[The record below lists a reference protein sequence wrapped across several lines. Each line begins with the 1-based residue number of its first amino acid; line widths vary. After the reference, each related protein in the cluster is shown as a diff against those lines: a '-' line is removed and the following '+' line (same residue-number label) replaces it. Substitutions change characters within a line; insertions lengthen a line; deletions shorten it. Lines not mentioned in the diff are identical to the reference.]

1 VAADAPLALKLP
13 EKYRRASFVNSIV
26 IGQTVVSGLLLGGIF
41 ALVAVGLTLIFGVMK
56 ILNFAH
62 GDFLML
68 GMYFAFFLSV
78 MLGVDPY
85 ISAAMALPVFFGLGW
100 MIQSLLI
107 RPVLKAPES
116 IQILLTVGLS
126 LFLQNLALF
135 LFSPD
140 FQSLRVSYG
149 SDTMILWGVSVS
161 HVRVIACAVAIVSCI
176 GLYFFLGRT
185 DIGKALRACAEE
197 RLGSMAVG
205 INVDRMYNIAFG
217 LGIACVALAGVLM
230 TPFFYI
236 APQVGLPF
244 TLTAFVVAVLGGLG
258 SLPGALIGG
267 LIIGVIESM
276 GEILLPSPSMKQMA
290 TFSVF
295 LLILLLRP
303 QGLFGGK
310 LA

>member
-1 VAADAPLALKLP
+1 
-13 EKYRRASFVNSIV
+13 
-26 IGQTVVSGLLLGGIF
+26 
-41 ALVAVGLTLIFGVMK
+41 
-56 ILNFAH
+56 
-62 GDFLML
+62 
-68 GMYFAFFLSV
+68 
-78 MLGVDPY
+78 
-85 ISAAMALPVFFGLGW
+85 
-100 MIQSLLI
+100 
-107 RPVLKAPES
+107 
-116 IQILLTVGLS
+116 LS
-126 LFLQNLALF
+126 LFLQNLAMF

-149 SDTMILWGVSVS
+149 GNTLSIMGVSIS
-161 HVRVIACAVAIVSCI
+161 YVRLVASVIAISATL
-176 GLYFFLGRT
+176 GLYLLLGRT

-197 RLGSMAVG
+197 RLGSLAVG

-267 LIIGVIESM
+267 FIIGLIEAL

-290 TFSVF
+290 TFGVF

-303 QGLFGGK
+303 QGLFGGR

>member
-1 VAADAPLALKLP
+1 M
-13 EKYRRASFVNSIV
+13 NSIV
-26 IGQTVVSGLLLGGIF
+26 ISQAVVSGLLLGGIY

-78 MLGVDPY
+78 MFGLDPY
-85 ISAAMALPVFFGLGW
+85 ISAFLALPFFFGIGW
-100 MIQSLLI
+100 LVQAALI
-107 RPVLKAPES
+107 RPVLKAPEN

-126 LFLQNLALF
+126 LFLQNFALF

-140 FQSLRVSYG
+140 FQSLHVTYGGNTFSIGGASISYVR
-149 SDTMILWGVSVS
+149 LAACGV
-161 HVRVIACAVAIVSCI
+161 AVLATC
-176 GLYFFLGRT
+176 GLYLFLSRT
-185 DIGKALRACAEE
+185 DVGKALRACAEE
-197 RLGSMAVG
+197 RMGSLAVG

-217 LGIACVALAGVLM
+217 LGIACVALAGILM

-236 APQVGLPF
+236 SPQVGLPF

-258 SLPGALIGG
+258 SLPGALVGG
-267 LIIGVIESM
+267 LIIGLIESM
-276 GEILLPSPSMKQMA
+276 GEIFLASPSMKQMA

-295 LLILLLRP
+295 LVILLLRP
-303 QGLFGGK
+303 QGLFGEK